1 MNENHFLKLTQKH
14 LTSLLKMVLLLGVI
28 FSTSGIS
35 AQNAKSKVSGKVIS
49 ASDNQPLIGVSVM
62 EKGTTNGTITNFDG
76 EFTISTSADATLVF
90 SYIGYVSQQ
99 FTIERLSEIGNPLEK
114 ISNVIDFESFRSTI
128 EAKLLNT
135 EKKNNAGAK
144 PFDVI
149 LMFKIMIL
157 QRYYGL
163 GDSQV
168 EYQII
173 DRLSFK
179 KFLGLESGDKVPD
192 EKTVWLFRERLTK
205 SGVVEM
211 LFSQFIQFL
220 EEKELI
226 FNEGRLIDASFTIA
240 PRQRNTREEN
250 EKIKK
255 GEGGD
260 LWNDQPNKKRHKD
273 IDARWTKKNGEKFYG
288 YKNHAKVDSK
298 GKFIKKYLVTD
309 ASVHDSQAL
318 DGLLEKSDKGQ
329 SLYADSAYTGEK
341 QKKVIKKYRLK
352 NKVHEKGYRGNP
364 LTDKQKAKNKKKSK
378 IRVRVEH
385 VFGFM
390 EQSMNGLIVRSIGI
404 TRATGIIG
412 LINLTYNMFRYEQ
425 VQRLKLFC

>member
-1 MNENHFLKLTQKH
+1 MHIKN
-14 LTSLLKMVLLLGVI
+14 
-28 FSTSGIS
+28 
-35 AQNAKSKVSGKVIS
+35 AQEMANSQEYKNQGK
-49 ASDNQPLIGVSVM
+49 
-62 EKGTTNGTITNFDG
+62 KGLFD
-76 EFTISTSADATLVF
+76 E
-90 SYIGYVSQQ
+90 Q

-220 EEKELI
+220 EEKQLI

-250 EKIKK
+250 EKLKK

-329 SLYADSAYTGEK
+329 PLYADSAYTGEK

>member
-1 MNENHFLKLTQKH
+1 MTNSQEYKNQ
-14 LTSLLKMVLLLGVI
+14 
-28 FSTSGIS
+28 
-35 AQNAKSKVSGKVIS
+35 GK
-49 ASDNQPLIGVSVM
+49 
-62 EKGTTNGTITNFDG
+62 KGLFD
-76 EFTISTSADATLVF
+76 E
-90 SYIGYVSQQ
+90 Q

-226 FNEGRLIDASFTIA
+226 FNEG
-240 PRQRNTREEN
+240 
-250 EKIKK
+250 
-255 GEGGD
+255 
-260 LWNDQPNKKRHKD
+260 
-273 IDARWTKKNGEKFYG
+273 
-288 YKNHAKVDSK
+288 
-298 GKFIKKYLVTD
+298 
-309 ASVHDSQAL
+309 
-318 DGLLEKSDKGQ
+318 
-329 SLYADSAYTGEK
+329 
-341 QKKVIKKYRLK
+341 
-352 NKVHEKGYRGNP
+352 
-364 LTDKQKAKNKKKSK
+364 
-378 IRVRVEH
+378 
-385 VFGFM
+385 
-390 EQSMNGLIVRSIGI
+390 
-404 TRATGIIG
+404 
-412 LINLTYNMFRYEQ
+412 
-425 VQRLKLFC
+425 